1 MPLSSCSARI
11 LEIRK
16 CRASERAEN
25 SLAQGDAVRWHQN
38 NGRSADDRSADSGD
52 TAETEGAFA
61 GR

>member
-25 SLAQGDAVRWHQN
+25 SLALSVRLNFVVFWSFGIGIQ
-38 NGRSADDRSADSGD
+38 
-52 TAETEGAFA
+52 
-61 GR
+61 